1 MNLVKRYIFWTEERG
16 SLHYDV
22 MVTVILLFIFVSP
35 HYINFK
41 AKPVPDAPLASNSVL
56 VKPLGQSQ
64 FLYEIPVGQLQG
76 AANDDARQQA
86 IRDVVQSMAG
96 PMKVEQ
102 YSAVHDGKGTVVAY
116 DAVARRANP

>member
-16 SLHYDV
+16 SLHYD
-22 MVTVILLFIFVSP
+22 
-35 HYINFK
+35 
-41 AKPVPDAPLASNSVL
+41 
-56 VKPLGQSQ
+56 
-64 FLYEIPVGQLQG
+64 
-76 AANDDARQQA
+76 
-86 IRDVVQSMAG
+86 DVVQSRAG